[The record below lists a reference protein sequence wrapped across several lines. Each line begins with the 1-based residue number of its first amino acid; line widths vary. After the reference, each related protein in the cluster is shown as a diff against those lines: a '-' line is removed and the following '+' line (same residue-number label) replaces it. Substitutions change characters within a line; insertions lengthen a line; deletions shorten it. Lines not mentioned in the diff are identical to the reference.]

1 MSCPKTEHL
10 LREYFADDLNPLAK
24 SEMERHLTECEFCNS
39 ELDSLLLVQSDL
51 QRWQNQQAPHWDRG
65 VELFRR
71 EHRHSE
77 AKPPLFRLWQWLPT
91 GVSFAM
97 LMLVVLNTN
106 LVAGEQGVSIS
117 FGSATTASAN
127 LDKQLAEFQRAQQE
141 EFSEFMVRVEN
152 RQDLNNLQLMQA
164 VFDQTQQTTAEN
176 LERIYAFFE
185 EQRIQD
191 LEDMRVGYQE
201 LVNNDYETIRSLE
214 QLAQFV
220 SFNDTLR

>member
-10 LREYFADDLNPLAK
+10 LKEYFADDLSSLAK
-24 SEMERHLTECEFCNS
+24 SQMERHLTECELCNS
-39 ELDSLLLVQSDL
+39 ELESLLLVQTDL
-51 QRWQNQQAPHWDRG
+51 LRWQNQQAPHWDRG

-77 AKPPLFRLWQWLPT
+77 PKTARFNVWQWLPT
-91 GVSFAM
+91 GASFAM
-97 LMLVVLNTN
+97 LLLVVFNTSF
-106 LVAGEQGVSIS
+106 VTGEQGVSIS
-117 FGSATTASAN
+117 FGSAAEPSAN
-127 LDKQLAEFQRAQQE
+127 FAGQLAEFKRAQQD
-141 EFSEFMVRVEN
+141 EFAAFVTRVEN

-220 SFNDTLR
+220 SFNDTVR

>member
-10 LREYFADDLNPLAK
+10 LKEYFADDLSRLAK
-24 SEMERHLTECEFCNS
+24 SEMERHLSECSLCNS
-39 ELDSLLLVQSDL
+39 ELESLLLVQADL
-51 QRWQNQQAPHWDRG
+51 QQWKEQRAPHWDRG

-71 EHRHSE
+71 EHKHSE
-77 AKPPLFRLWQWLPT
+77 GKASVFNIWQWLPT
-91 GVSFAM
+91 GVSLAM

-106 LVAGEQGVSIS
+106 LVIGEQGMSIS
-117 FGSATTASAN
+117 FGERAESSA
-127 LDKQLAEFQRAQQE
+127 LFVEQLAEFRRMQQE
-141 EFSEFMVRVEN
+141 EFSAFMVRVEN

-185 EQRIQD
+185 DQRLQD

-201 LVNNDYETIRSLE
+201 LVNNDYATIRSLE

-220 SFNDTLR
+220 SFNDTAR